1 MDQPP
6 SPSFKETT
14 VDGSRTRRWAV
25 DVKQCPELKT
35 HRIAWLGLD
44 TVHAPYRRVRLA
56 PSGSFFLATLAGEG
70 RVLLEGKWARVT
82 AGSLCMA
89 PPRVLNAFHAV
100 PGCRWEFAWVR
111 YEEPSWLKPLVG
123 AASPLLVKQG
133 AFELGRA
140 LAGLRDEWSGD
151 RDPAQVHH
159 WVCLVH
165 GLTRRSARPWLVG
178 SRIGELWEAVVR
190 ELATG
195 WKLDSLA
202 ARCGVSAEHLRR
214 ICRRELGRTPMEH
227 LTYMRIQRAK
237 ELLENSDGKLET
249 IAAQVGYRSGTV
261 FARAFVRCVGLTPTQ
276 FRESGATRPAEHAP
290 TLPPAIRRRRP

>member
-1 MDQPP
+1 
-6 SPSFKETT
+6 
-14 VDGSRTRRWAV
+14 
-25 DVKQCPELKT
+25 VKQCPELKT

-56 PSGSFFLATLAGEG
+56 PSGSFLLATLAGEG

-100 PGCRWEFAWVR
+100 PGKRWDFAWVR

-133 AFELGRA
+133 AFEIGRA

-151 RDPAQVHH
+151 RDPSQVHH
-159 WVCLVH
+159 WVSLVH
-165 GLTRRSARPWLVG
+165 GLARRSARPWRSD
-178 SRIGELWEAVVR
+178 SRIGALWETVGR
-190 ELATG
+190 ELATD
-195 WKLDSLA
+195 WKLPTLA
-202 ARCGVSAEHLRR
+202 ARCAVSAEHLRR

-227 LTYMRIQRAK
+227 LTYIRVQRAQ
-237 ELLENSDGKLET
+237 ELLENSDGKLEA
-249 IAAQVGYRSGTV
+249 IAAQVGYHSGTV
-261 FARAFVRCVGLTPTQ
+261 FARAFIRCVGLTPSQ
-276 FRESGATRPAEHAP
+276 FRERGAKR
-290 TLPPAIRRRRP
+290 